1 MCQILEARSKVT
13 GLGQQ
18 KSLQASA
25 DDRKLLRLG
34 TGEVDADSM
43 LLSFVRPRTRI
54 LNSGTRS
61 FRACAGRGACP
72 IVMTFDLAAFGLSLT
87 ETY

>member
-1 MCQILEARSKVT
+1 MCQNLEARSKVT

-34 TGEVDADSM
+34 TGGVGADSM

-54 LNSGTRS
+54 LNSGTRNFLS
-61 FRACAGRGACP
+61 FSSMCRKRG
-72 IVMTFDLAAFGLSLT
+72 MSNRDDL
-87 ETY
+87 